1 MNFRKELE
9 NEQKILENLLE
20 TYAPNL
26 WEHIDEDAILI
37 CDNIDDVK
45 EEIVMNIEVASL
57 HQEPMEYLKENDPNL
72 KRAFSIANGIWNLD
86 TLDASFL
93 ALLVF
98 QDDLTSEMNNL
109 LPRIEEKL
117 F

>member
-20 TYAPNL
+20 EYAPNL
-26 WEHIDEDAILI
+26 WEHIDEDAILM

-45 EEIVMNIEVASL
+45 EEIVRDIQVAYL
-57 HQEPMEYLKENDPNL
+57 RQEPMEYLKENDPTL
-72 KRAFSIANGIWNLD
+72 KRALNIANGIWNLN

-98 QDDLTSEMNNL
+98 QDDLTSEMNDL

>member
-9 NEQKILENLLE
+9 NEQKILENLFE
-20 TYAPNL
+20 EYAPNL
-26 WEHIDEDAILI
+26 WEHIDEDAILM

-45 EEIVMNIEVASL
+45 DEIIMNIQVAYL
-57 HQEPMEYLKENDPNL
+57 RQEPMQYLKQSDPTLERGFN
-72 KRAFSIANGIWNLD
+72 IAKGIWNLD
-86 TLDASFL
+86 SLDASFL
-93 ALLVF
+93 ALLVLH
-98 QDDLTSEMNNL
+98 DDLHNEMEDL

>member
-20 TYAPNL
+20 EYAPNL
-26 WEHIDEDAILI
+26 WEHIDEDAILM

-45 EEIVMNIEVASL
+45 EEIVRDIQVAYL
-57 HQEPMEYLKENDPNL
+57 RQEPMEYLKENDPNF
-72 KRAFSIANGIWNLD
+72 KRAISIAKGIWNLD
-86 TLDASFL
+86 TLDVSFL
-93 ALLVF
+93 ALLVL
-98 QDDLTSEMNNL
+98 QDDLHNEMEDL